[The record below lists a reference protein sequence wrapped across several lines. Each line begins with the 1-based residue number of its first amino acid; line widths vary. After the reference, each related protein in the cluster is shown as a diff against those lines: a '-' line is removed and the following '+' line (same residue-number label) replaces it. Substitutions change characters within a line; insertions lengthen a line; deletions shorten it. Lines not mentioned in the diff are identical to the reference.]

1 MSRVH
6 VATRGYLESRDRLN
20 KEVKVGMEWMS
31 TALVWGK
38 KGSTELRR
46 RALSER

>member
-6 VATRGYLESRDRLN
+6 IATRGYLESRDRLN

-31 TALVWGK
+31 TAVVWGK
-38 KGSTELRR
+38 KGYTELGRS
-46 RALSER
+46 ALSER

>member
-6 VATRGYLESRDRLN
+6 IATRGYLESKDRLN

-38 KGSTELRR
+38 KESTELRR